1 MSQCLTFESSISGES
16 PPPPPRAFFGR
27 DELIERIVGLAENL
41 TPIALIGAGGIG
53 KTSIALTVL
62 HDNRIKQRFGDNR
75 RFIRCDQFPPLSF
88 HFLRRL
94 SKVIGTDSIENPE
107 DLAPLRPFLSSKEMI
122 IILDNAE
129 SVLDPRGT
137 GTPEIS
143 AVVEEL
149 SQFRN
154 ICLCLTS
161 RISTIPPNC
170 EVLDIPTLSIEA
182 GRDTFYRI
190 CKHAE
195 RSDLV
200 NDILEQLDF
209 HPLSITLLA
218 TVAQYNRWDASRL
231 TREWERRRTGM
242 LHAQPNKSLA
252 ATIELSIACPTFQ
265 ELGPDARGLL
275 EVIAFFPQG
284 VKEDNFDWL
293 FPSISDGINILDTFC
308 ILSLTY
314 RSDGYITMLAPL
326 QDHLCPKDPISSPLL
341 CMAKESYFARLSV
354 DLYPDKPGFGE
365 ARWIRLEDGNIEHLL
380 DVFTTI
386 EANSDDIWD
395 ACAGFM
401 RHLHW
406 HKPRLVVLK
415 SKIEELPNDHRSKP
429 ECLFELSQLFH
440 SVGKNVDHKQHL
452 AHALNLWRDRGDGHQ
467 VARTLCR
474 LSDANRHIGLLEEG
488 VQRGEEALEI
498 YRELG
503 DTVGQADCL
512 HELAFVL
519 RDSKQLSAAEE
530 SASRAINLLPEKGE
544 EFLTCQCHQILGHIY
559 HSKGDREK
567 AINHYEAALRI
578 ASSFNWHD
586 PLYRIHSSL
595 SGLSFEQGRLDDA
608 QAHIERSK
616 LHAVDNPH
624 TLGCAMA
631 NQASFLRG
639 QHRLEEARSEALR
652 AVDLFERIGSTN
664 WVGICRE
671 FLLDI
676 EEEMKSPVDCPCQR
690 GSYDGGEL
698 LEMTAHVTLTNSS
711 CSERT
716 VQRIEVHTR

>member
-1 MSQCLTFESSISGES
+1 M
-16 PPPPPRAFFGR
+16 
-27 DELIERIVGLAENL
+27 
-41 TPIALIGAGGIG
+41 
-53 KTSIALTVL
+53 
-62 HDNRIKQRFGDNR
+62 
-75 RFIRCDQFPPLSF
+75 
-88 HFLRRL
+88 
-94 SKVIGTDSIENPE
+94 
-107 DLAPLRPFLSSKEMI
+107 
-122 IILDNAE
+122 
-129 SVLDPRGT
+129 
-137 GTPEIS
+137 
-143 AVVEEL
+143 
-149 SQFRN
+149 
-154 ICLCLTS
+154 
-161 RISTIPPNC
+161 
-170 EVLDIPTLSIEA
+170 
-182 GRDTFYRI
+182 
-190 CKHAE
+190 
-195 RSDLV
+195 
-200 NDILEQLDF
+200 
-209 HPLSITLLA
+209 ITLLA

-326 QDHLCPKDPISSPLL
+326 QDHHCPKDPISSPLL

-578 ASSFNWHD
+578 ASSFN
-586 PLYRIHSSL
+586 
-595 SGLSFEQGRLDDA
+595 
-608 QAHIERSK
+608 
-616 LHAVDNPH
+616 
-624 TLGCAMA
+624 
-631 NQASFLRG
+631 
-639 QHRLEEARSEALR
+639 
-652 AVDLFERIGSTN
+652 
-664 WVGICRE
+664 
-671 FLLDI
+671 
-676 EEEMKSPVDCPCQR
+676 
-690 GSYDGGEL
+690 
-698 LEMTAHVTLTNSS
+698 
-711 CSERT
+711 
-716 VQRIEVHTR
+716 